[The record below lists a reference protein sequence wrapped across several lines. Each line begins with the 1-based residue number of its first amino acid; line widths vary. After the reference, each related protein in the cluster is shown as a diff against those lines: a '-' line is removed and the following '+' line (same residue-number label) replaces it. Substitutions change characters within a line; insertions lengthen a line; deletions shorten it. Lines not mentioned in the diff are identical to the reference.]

1 MDSSSFRAID
11 FPNLGVFVLTVEPP
25 GGTRRTHA
33 ANELGRVGISFDF
46 VQGIDQNS
54 AEIDRAYSRLL
65 NWALH
70 KRSLTRGE
78 ISVYLGHRKIWQ
90 EAMSRG
96 LDFALI
102 FEDDFKIC
110 NDDQFILAI
119 NDAISRRDIWS
130 IVNFFDFNHK
140 KVVYTVKVGATQL
153 VGYKYPASG
162 AVAYLISRQ
171 AAQSLL
177 HRRHLFRPIDEDFSH
192 PWEFSMRVWSTSPNL
207 VDEVSFQLGGSILE
221 SERCDLRRKKVVVR
235 SIWGNFLQARKLVRS
250 LWYRRA
256 SAANVRDTVN
266 AGSRERHGQT
276 YKDA

>member
-1 MDSSSFRAID
+1 MGSSSLRAID

-25 GGTRRTHA
+25 GGARRTHA

-54 AEIDRAYSRLL
+54 ADIDRAYSRLR

-90 EAMSRG
+90 EALSRG

-110 NDDQFILAI
+110 NDEQFIQAI
-119 NDAISRRDIWS
+119 NDAISHRGTWS
-130 IVNFFDFNHK
+130 IVKFFDFNHK
-140 KVVYTVKVGATQL
+140 KVVESVKIGATQL

-162 AVAYLISRQ
+162 AVAYLINRQ

-221 SERCDLRRKKVVVR
+221 RERCDLRRKRVVIR

-256 SAANVRDTVN
+256 SAANVRETVN
-266 AGSRERHGQT
+266 ARGRERHGQT

>member
-1 MDSSSFRAID
+1 MGSSSLRAID

-25 GGTRRTHA
+25 GGARRTHA

-46 VQGIDQNS
+46 VQSIDQNS
-54 AEIDRAYSRLL
+54 ADIDRAYSRLL
-65 NWALH
+65 NWTLH

-78 ISVYLGHRKIWQ
+78 ISVYLGHRKIWR
-90 EAMSRG
+90 EAMRRG

-110 NDDQFILAI
+110 NDEQFIQAI
-119 NDAISRRDIWS
+119 NDAISHRGTWS
-130 IVNFFDFNHK
+130 IVKFFDFNHK
-140 KVVYTVKVGATQL
+140 KVVESVKIGATQL

-162 AVAYLISRQ
+162 AVAYLINRQ

-221 SERCDLRRKKVVVR
+221 RERCDLRRKKVVIR

-256 SAANVRDTVN
+256 SAANVREIVN